1 MTREARERDIAVN
14 RRAFH
19 DYFIDER
26 YEAGLALVGSEVKS
40 LREGR
45 ANLRDAY
52 ARFFGDELFLVGAH
66 ISPYAPASQLGHDP
80 LRNRKLLLHRR
91 EIDRL
96 QGKIKERGLTLVPL
110 RLYWSQGRAKAEL
123 GLGRGKKLHDKRAT
137 IRERM
142 ERREIERAVATGRR
156 SGADGGHR

>member
-1 MTREARERDIAVN
+1 VSREARERDISTN

-26 YEAGLALVGSEVKS
+26 YEAGLVLVGSEVKS

-45 ANLRDAY
+45 ANLKDAY

-66 ISPYAPASQLGHDP
+66 ISPYAPSSAFGHDP
-80 LRNRKLLLHRR
+80 TRSRKLLLHRR

-96 QGKIKERGLTLVPL
+96 KGKIKERGLTLVPL
-110 RLYWSQGRAKAEL
+110 RLYWQKGRAKAEL
-123 GLGRGKKLHDKRAT
+123 GLGRGKKMHDKRAT
-137 IRERM
+137 LREKDA
-142 ERREIERAVATGRR
+142 RREVDRALAGVRMRR
-156 SGADGGHR
+156 REGDS